1 MHASEDDDQLDSST
15 GAETF
20 LLLTE
25 NMADL
30 VLFTIEKHEYK
41 HRTTLSGN
49 VREEAISHIGDV
61 LQSKIGELD
70 PLRRELLVGLFRA
83 ADEALEE
90 VLQKQ
95 QEG

>member
-1 MHASEDDDQLDSST
+1 MHASEDDDRLERSA
-15 GAETF
+15 GAEKF
-20 LLLTE
+20 LVLTE
-25 NMADL
+25 NIADL

-41 HRTTLSGN
+41 HRTTLPGN
-49 VREEAISHIGDV
+49 VREEAISHIDNA
-61 LQSKIGELD
+61 LQSKIRELD
-70 PLRRELLVGLFRA
+70 PLRRELLAGLFRA